1 MAMSADPGLPEEN
14 GYVPEGNGHEPE
26 ENGYRPGENRH
37 EPERNL
43 YEPEQNLYASGG
55 SRYEAEE
62 EAEDERLAC
71 GRLLSAVWD
80 AGDTGRAADDPH
92 LSACSHCSAAL
103 AELTGLGA
111 AVRRTCA
118 EEPGVPEATT
128 AAITA
133 RVMDL
138 VRLELRPGRPLP
150 LGEPEEDQW
159 IVEAAAARLL
169 RAAVDALPGVRAG
182 SCRIAPLDPA
192 DPTGPVRVRVEVV
205 ASLERSL
212 PEVAVDVRARI
223 AAVADQDIGIRLG
236 AADVLVVDILDDEN
250 DDGPAYDAYNRRD
263 GHVTGGTAR

>member
-14 GYVPEGNGHEPE
+14 GHVPGEDGQELE
-26 ENGYRPGENRH
+26 ENRYRPDGNRH
-37 EPERNL
+37 EPEQD
-43 YEPEQNLYASGG
+43 PYASGR
-55 SRYEAEE
+55 SREATE

-71 GRLLSAVWD
+71 GRLLSEVWD
-80 AGDTGRAADDPH
+80 AGDTGRTADDPH
-92 LSACSHCSAAL
+92 LSACPHCSAAL
-103 AELTGLGA
+103 AELTGLDA

-118 EEPGVPEATT
+118 EEPDVPEATA

-138 VRLELRPGRPLP
+138 VRLELRPGRALP
-150 LGEPEEDQW
+150 LGEPEEDHW

-192 DPTGPVRVRVEVV
+192 DPTGPVHVRVEVA

-212 PEVAVDVRARI
+212 PEVADDVRARI

-236 AADVLVVDILDDEN
+236 AADVMVVDILDDEH
-250 DDGPAYDAYNRRD
+250 DDGPAHRSYGAYDGRE
-263 GHVTGGTAR
+263 GHGTGGTAR

>member
-14 GYVPEGNGHEPE
+14 GHVPGENGHEPE
-26 ENGYRPGENRH
+26 ENDYRPDGNRH

-43 YEPEQNLYASGG
+43 YASSG

-71 GRLLSAVWD
+71 GRLLSEVWD
-80 AGDTGRAADDPH
+80 AGDTGRTTDDPH
-92 LSACSHCSAAL
+92 LSACPHCSAAL

-150 LGEPEEDQW
+150 LGEPEEDHW

-192 DPTGPVRVRVEVV
+192 DPTGPVHVRVEVA

-212 PEVAVDVRARI
+212 PEVADDVRARI

-250 DDGPAYDAYNRRD
+250 DDGPAHYSYDAYDDGRD
-263 GHVTGGTAR
+263 GHGTGGTA